1 MRKIIVRIF
10 NLVFLVA
17 AAMSIV
23 SFLTKPLVSLK
34 VSVSIPATQIT
45 SMIPAEEE
53 TPSKSHIY
61 REDPAPAED
70 YDLAELLTE
79 ENLQKAGIDDL
90 ALTFDIS
97 ITPDNA
103 KTYFDLQNNY
113 SILAKAVDEFIANFI
128 DDAYQYFSDIM
139 VAVTKIVAKEVISD
153 QVKDQIK
160 DQLEKSGA
168 DGDAENIFATSGCEE
183 KVDQLVDKV
192 VDKFAEGNVPISDL
206 AATITDDEECGVK
219 GILTSLKESN
229 VPGFEEVDVN
239 MVKAEDIQGP
249 MTDALKAVP
258 GLVEERT
265 KLDADGNPIL
275 DADGNEVKELIVT
288 DITTALI
295 TIIEN
300 ASGIASDTASESE
313 EKIEN
318 GEVVEEEKPDT
329 MEHPEKPE
337 VPEEPAEK
345 SVRAIMRDESA
356 PAETSKEEEL
366 KEKVTKFIKS
376 LIPFDIDNIDYSAG
390 GVMPYVLLGVILL
403 GIFPWALFA
412 VLTIIRTI
420 RKRKCWTKPWI
431 IFVLGFA
438 QLILG
443 VVITLV
449 FKYGTPMI
457 MKFAGSAIPAE
468 YEPLLGGLN
477 VAFQTAAFVP
487 SIIYLAMIPV
497 TIVYMIFAHGVKKE
511 FKQFKRDKKAA

>member
-34 VSVSIPATQIT
+34 VSVSIPATQVT

-61 REDPAPAED
+61 REDPAPADD

-90 ALTFDIS
+90 ALTFDIN

-153 QVKDQIK
+153 QVKDQIR

-168 DGDAENIFATSGCEE
+168 GGDAENIFATSGCEE

-206 AATITDDEECGVK
+206 AATITDDEQCGVK

-265 KLDADGNPIL
+265 KLDANGNPVL

-300 ASGIASDTASESE
+300 ASGIASDTASEGG

-318 GEVVEEEKPDT
+318 SEVSDEKQ
-329 MEHPEKPE
+329 ENL
-337 VPEEPAEK
+337 EEPAKK
-345 SVRAIMRDESA
+345 SVRTIMRDESA

-390 GVMPYVLLGVILL
+390 GVMPYILLGVILL

-412 VLTIIRTI
+412 LVTVIRTI
-420 RKRKCWTKPWI
+420 RKKKCWTKPWI
-431 IFVLGFA
+431 VFALGFV